1 MMRKLFVILTML
13 AALLVASVGLAAA
26 PSLMDKAHVLTAE
39 QKKEVLTELH
49 KQEQAHGIR
58 MGVVI
63 MQSINGA
70 DTGKYANKLIDDV
83 YNDGANGNMV
93 LLQVLDTRKWYISTD
108 KKLKEVIQG
117 DAGVEYMSRPMV
129 AKLKNGD
136 YAGAYITYAQRGGE
150 LLSHKEDTGE
160 AWTPESEEEDEFNW
174 MALFIALVGGCVIA
188 GGYRTTLISSM
199 SNVRSQVAANAYL
212 NKDTFT
218 LTKQDDIYTHTT
230 VAAVPKPKNNRDDD
244 DNDGGVSDHGSD
256 GGHGGG
262 GGGY

>member
-13 AALLVASVGLAAA
+13 AALLVTSIGLAAA
-26 PSLMDKAHVLTAE
+26 PSLVDEAKVLTPE
-39 QKKEVLTELH
+39 QRKAVLTELH

-58 MGVVI
+58 MAVVI
-63 MQSINGA
+63 MPTINGA
-70 DTGKYANKLIDDV
+70 DTGKYANKLLDNV
-83 YNDGANGNMV
+83 YNDGAKGNMV
-93 LLQVLDTRKWYISTD
+93 LLQVLDVRKWYISTD
-108 KKLKEVIQG
+108 KKLKEVIKG

-136 YAGAYITYAQRGGE
+136 YAGAYITYAQKGGE
-150 LLSHKEDTGE
+150 LLAHQEETGE

-174 MALFIALVGGCVIA
+174 LALIIALVGGCVIA
-188 GGYRTTLISSM
+188 GSYRQALISSM

-212 NKDTFT
+212 NKESFN
-218 LTKQDDIYTHTT
+218 LTTSDDIYTHTT

-244 DNDGGVSDHGSD
+244 DCGGVSDHGGD

-262 GGGY
+262 GGNY

>member
-26 PSLMDKAHVLTAE
+26 PSLVDEAKVLTPE
-39 QKKEVLTELH
+39 QKKAVLTELH

-58 MGVVI
+58 MAVVVVPT
-63 MQSINGA
+63 INGA
-70 DTGKYANKLIDDV
+70 DTGQYANKLIDKV
-83 YNDGANGNMV
+83 YNDGAKGNMV
-93 LLQVLDTRKWYISTD
+93 LLQVLDVRKWYISTD

-136 YAGAYITYAQRGGE
+136 YAGAYITYAQKGGE
-150 LLSHKEDTGE
+150 LLAHHEETGE
-160 AWTPESEEEDEFNW
+160 AWTPESEEDDGFDW
-174 MALFIALVGGCVIA
+174 LVVIIGVVGGGIIA
-188 GGYRTTLISSM
+188 FCYRVTLLGSM

-212 NKDTFT
+212 NKESFN
-218 LTKQDDIYTHTT
+218 LTVSDDIYTHTT
-230 VAAVPKPKNNRDDD
+230 VAAVPKPKNERDDD
-244 DNDGGVSDHGSD
+244 AGGVSDHGSD

-262 GGGY
+262 GGNY